1 MPNSHTDHTQYS
13 KQEIIAHCK
22 KWLDG
27 HRNDDMPT
35 LLSDYIAATVETDI
49 LTYPIT
55 TQEWVSKDSEPELWD
70 IVIAA
75 GSVNRN
81 HSDPQT
87 WQQLTNA
94 IEIAIKK
101 YNDT

>member
-1 MPNSHTDHTQYS
+1 MSYNRAIMPNSHTDHTQYS

-55 TQEWVSKDSEPELWD
+55 TQEW
-70 IVIAA
+70 
-75 GSVNRN
+75 
-81 HSDPQT
+81 
-87 WQQLTNA
+87 WQRLVRLKP
-94 IEIAIKK
+94 IH
-101 YNDT
+101 